1 MINSIFR
8 WFLAMTLLSH
18 AFILPA
24 SAFDWKAHEGKRIKL
39 LLNKHPY
46 SDALLYNLVDFT
58 EKTGIKV
65 SFDVFHEEKYFAKV
79 TEALSA
85 ESPEYAVFMTGP
97 YQIWQYAAQGHMENL
112 RPYITDSGKT
122 DPEWDQADIFENLL
136 EALSWDLTPG
146 SPLGTLGAP
155 QWALPWGF
163 EMNTLVYRKDIF
175 GKHGLTPPHNLPELF
190 ELCAKLKELEPEM
203 IPIVVRGT
211 RSWATIHPGFLSTYA
226 SYGAKDYDPFPLPAM
241 NSPRAV
247 EMTRLW
253 MEMVKQ
259 YGPEDW
265 PLYTWYDCGK
275 ALGNSRA
282 VIMYDADNNGYNQ
295 NQIGASLVSGKLAW
309 APGPGA
315 PGQDPSSNMWIWAL
329 GMNAHTDEKDAAWYF
344 LQWATGKDF
353 LLKGVQGRF
362 SLVDPVRKSIWEH
375 PEFKLKL
382 KGYTDYDKTFRELLP
397 NCRIYFTPQP
407 LFFET
412 TTEWAATL
420 QAIYEGEDTQQAL
433 DALVERLGILLK
445 NAQYD

>member
-1 MINSIFR
+1 MMGVIIR
-8 WFLAMTLLSH
+8 WSLVMLLFH
-18 AFILPA
+18 GFGLPA
-24 SAFDWKAHEGKRIKL
+24 SAFDWKAYEGKRIKL

-65 SFDVFHEEKYFAKV
+65 SFDVFHEEEYFAKV
-79 TEALSA
+79 TEALSSQ
-85 ESPEYAVFMTGP
+85 SPDYAVFMTGP

-112 RPYITDSGKT
+112 YPYMTDSEKT
-122 DPEWDQADIFENLL
+122 NPNWDQEDIFENLL
-136 EALSWDLTPG
+136 EALAWNLTPG
-146 SPLGTLGAP
+146 SPLGTPGAP

-175 GKHGLTPPHNLPELF
+175 EKHGFTPPHDLPQLLA
-190 ELCAKLKELEPEM
+190 LCAKLKELEPEM

-226 SYGAKDYDPFPLPAM
+226 SYGAKDYDPFPQPAM
-241 NSPRAV
+241 NSPQAV
-247 EMTRLW
+247 EMSSLW

-259 YGPEDW
+259 YAPPDW

-275 ALGNSRA
+275 ALGNGRA
-282 VIMYDADNNGYNQ
+282 VIMYDANNNGYIR

-315 PGQDPSSNMWIWAL
+315 PGQSPSSNMWIWAM

-375 PEFKLKL
+375 PEFRLKL
-382 KGYTDYDKTFRELLP
+382 KGYTDYYKTFQELLP
-397 NCRIYFTPQP
+397 HCRIYFTPQP

-420 QAIYEGEDTQQAL
+420 HAIYGGQDTQQAL
-433 DALVERLGILLK
+433 NALVEKLSVLLK
-445 NAQYD
+445 DAGYR